1 MSTIKVNSI
10 KNTSTDDGGI
20 AIDNSGHVQ
29 VDGVQ
34 LPTTGALSNRN
45 LIINGSMVFDQRN
58 SGSSVTPANAEYLV
72 DRWKVG
78 ATQSSKFTAQQS
90 TTAPTGFK
98 NSLLL
103 TSSSAFSL
111 GASDEFEIIQFIE
124 GNNVAHL
131 GFGTSSAQTLTLSFY
146 ARSSLTGTFG
156 GAIYNGAANRSYP
169 FTYTI
174 STADT
179 FELQTVTFAGD
190 TSGTWATDNTAGINV
205 LFSLGAGSSKLGT
218 AGAWTGSFKPGATGQ
233 TNLVATNGATLYLS
247 GVQLEVGEKATPFEH
262 RSYGDELAKCQRYCF
277 KYAPSNQEWIYNE
290 SNNTWGKWWHF
301 YYPAMRDTPSFDA
314 GTLST
319 GTGTSVSG
327 LTGTISS
334 IAYGGSGG
342 NGASGRQSLRITMS
356 ADSGVARYVYHTD
369 SWVGDHCF
377 CFSEL

>member
-1 MSTIKVNSI
+1 MPL
-10 KNTSTDDGGI
+10 TDIDGQRLG
-20 AIDNSGHVQ
+20 DSVG
-29 VDGVQ
+29 DKLG
-34 LPTTGALSNRN
+34 NRN
-45 LIINGSMVFDQRN
+45 LIINGAMVHDQRN
-58 SGSSVTPANAEYLV
+58 SGSSVTPTNAQYLV
-72 DRWKVG
+72 DRFKVG

-124 GNNVAHL
+124 GNNVAHC
-131 GFGTSSAQTLTLSFY
+131 GFGTSNAQTLTLSFY

-218 AGAWTGSFKPGATGQ
+218 PGAWTGSFKPGATGQ

-247 GVQLEVGEKATPFEH
+247 GVQLEVGNTATPFEH
-262 RSYGDELAKCQRYCF
+262 RSYGDELARCLRY
-277 KYAPSNQEWIYNE
+277 YELLSNCTGRTV
-290 SNNTWGKWWHF
+290 NTTDVDVAFFFRVEKR
-301 YYPAMRDTPSFDA
+301 ATPSTPSSLRPSP
-314 GTLST
+314 G
-319 GTGTSVSG
+319 
-327 LTGTISS
+327 S
-334 IAYGGSGG
+334 IAQFGRAAFTVTGLNTVFSISKTQLGSNLTTADTGMTGGLFAASISGTPI
-342 NGASGRQSLRITMS
+342 LE
-356 ADSGVARYVYHTD
+356 ADA
-369 SWVGDHCF
+369 
-377 CFSEL
+377 EL

>member
-1 MSTIKVNSI
+1 MPL
-10 KNTSTDDGGI
+10 TDIDGQRLGDSV
-20 AIDNSGHVQ
+20 ADKLG
-29 VDGVQ
+29 
-34 LPTTGALSNRN
+34 NRN
-45 LIINGSMVFDQRN
+45 LIINGAMVHDQRN
-58 SGSSVTPANAEYLV
+58 SGSSVTPTNAQYLV
-72 DRWKVG
+72 DRFKVG

-131 GFGTSSAQTLTLSFY
+131 GFGTSNAQTLTLSFY

-218 AGAWTGSFKPGATGQ
+218 PGAWTGSFKPGATGQ

-247 GVQLEVGEKATPFEH
+247 GVQLEAGNTATPFEH
-262 RSYGDELAKCQRYCF
+262 RSFGDELRRCQRY
-277 KYAPSNQEWIYNE
+277 YQII
-290 SNNTWGKWWHF
+290 TDHTDG
-301 YYPAMRDTPSFDA
+301 
-314 GTLST
+314 
-319 GTGTSVSG
+319 
-327 LTGTISS
+327 
-334 IAYGGSGG
+334 AYGINGG
-342 NGASGRQSLRITMS
+342 YTFDNGAKTATGFNLGCPLRASPTIEGATTGLGVRTQGAGDTVS
-356 ADSGVARYVYHTD
+356 AVNHTGWAANSVWLAVGVTHSD
-369 SWVGDHCF
+369 LGNNDHAATLVNVAGNSVALN
-377 CFSEL
+377 SEL